1 MSSIEPMEK
10 ECSSSTGEDRKTRKG
25 RSSAVAEDSKIE
37 KERSSAMAEDSK
49 IEKERSSA
57 MAEDKKCKR
66 NVLPPRRNV
75 KNVKEMFFHHGGR

>member
-1 MSSIEPMEK
+1 MEK

-37 KERSSAMAEDSK
+37 KERSSITAEY
-49 IEKERSSA
+49 
-57 MAEDKKCKR
+57 KKCKK
-66 NVLPPRRNV
+66 NILPPWRKI